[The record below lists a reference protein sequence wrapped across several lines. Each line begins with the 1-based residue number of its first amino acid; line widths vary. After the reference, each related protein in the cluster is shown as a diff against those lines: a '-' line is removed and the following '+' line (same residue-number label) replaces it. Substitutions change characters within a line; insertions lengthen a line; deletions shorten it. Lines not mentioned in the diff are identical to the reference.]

1 MKKTTVYLSD
11 EQTMYIKDRAREIGS
26 SEADVIRCAIDQLAV
41 ARPIVRKRPRSFG
54 AFPSDT
60 VRGRDFDEWLA
71 ANWERDW

>member
-11 EQTMYIKDRAREIGS
+11 EQTMYIEDRAPEIGS

-41 ARPIVRKRPRSFG
+41 AQPVARKRPRSFG
-54 AFPSDT
+54 AFPRDT
-60 VRGRDFDEWLA
+60 VRGRDFEEWLA